1 MVLLQQQHK
10 DLDWNASLAPY
21 WRLLPPLGALYT
33 KEAFTD
39 EHLALLQDEQLVR
52 SNTCSL
58 WHTCSNFVALQGKRG
73 LASKALLQGQQP
85 AT

>member
-10 DLDWNASLAPY
+10 DPKWNASLAPY
-21 WRLLPPLGALYT
+21 WRSLPPLGALYT

-52 SNTCSL
+52 SNTLTLWEACSV
-58 WHTCSNFVALQGKRG
+58 SNAL
-73 LASKALLQGQQP
+73 
-85 AT
+85 